1 MKLNTITIAITLVAG
16 SSIFAALAYNGSQ
29 TEPTPQKTNEL
40 KVSESQ
46 VMVAE
51 TKSIGTK
58 SVEMTPV
65 ETTTLAAS
73 QQQQVSVVLATLGD
87 YQAEVVGYGEAKS
100 RYELMFSTEV
110 SGRVEAISSQF
121 ETGQVIGQGD
131 VIANIDS
138 TSYQQAVTQA
148 KANVAQAQLDLLEE
162 QRQGEQA
169 KSEWQRSGLSGEPD
183 SPLVLREPQLAQVT
197 AALENAKLE
206 LVKAEQDLE
215 KTTLVAPFDS
225 LVVSRDVQPGS
236 YAQTGAQIATLY
248 SVDEVEVS
256 VPLSESQWLS
266 LPNSDNSQLK
276 EQPWPVTLSSSNG
289 QYQWQGYVERVEQH
303 LQQDTRQRSLIVKV
317 DNPLDQEKDLYPGT
331 FVQATISGKQLNQL
345 WELPASALSQQG
357 DLWFVDDNG
366 LLSKSN
372 ANVEFEK
379 GGLIYIDPTKLS
391 NSTELN
397 SLTESNSDSVQ
408 VVKRPL
414 SSFKSGMVV
423 LAKAEG

>member
-29 TEPTPQKTNEL
+29 VAPAPQKTNEL
-40 KVSESQ
+40 TVSEPQ
-46 VMVAE
+46 ATPIQ
-51 TKSIGTK
+51 TKSIDTA
-58 SVEMTPV
+58 SLP
-65 ETTTLAAS
+65 AS
-73 QQQQVSVVLATLGD
+73 QQQQVSVVLAILGD

-110 SGRVEAISSQF
+110 DGRVETISSQF
-121 ETGQVIGQGD
+121 ETGQVIGQGE

-266 LPNSDNSQLK
+266 LPNSDNTQLK
-276 EQPWPVTLSSSNG
+276 EQPWPVTLSSSDG
-289 QYQWQGYVERVEQH
+289 QFQWQGYVERVEQH

-331 FVQATISGKQLNQL
+331 FVQATISGKQLTQL

-357 DLWFVDDNG
+357 DLWFVDDSG
-366 LLSKSN
+366 QLSKSN

-379 GGLIYIDPTKLS
+379 GGLIYIDPAKLDL
-391 NSTELN
+391 EIG
-397 SLTESNSDSVQ
+397 DSMQ

-414 SSFKSGMVV
+414 SSFKAGMVV

>member
-16 SSIFAALAYNGSQ
+16 SSIFAALAYNDSQ
-29 TEPTPQKTNEL
+29 TELTPQKTNQL
-40 KVSESQ
+40 TVSESQ

-58 SVEMTPV
+58 SVETKSV
-65 ETTTLAAS
+65 ETSTLAVS

-110 SGRVEAISSQF
+110 GGRVETISSQF

-276 EQPWPVTLSSSNG
+276 EQPWPVTLSSSDG

-317 DNPLDQEKDLYPGT
+317 DNPLEQEKDLYPGT
-331 FVQATISGKQLNQL
+331 FVQATIS
-345 WELPASALSQQG
+345 
-357 DLWFVDDNG
+357 
-366 LLSKSN
+366 
-372 ANVEFEK
+372 
-379 GGLIYIDPTKLS
+379 
-391 NSTELN
+391 
-397 SLTESNSDSVQ
+397 
-408 VVKRPL
+408 
-414 SSFKSGMVV
+414 M
-423 LAKAEG
+423 

>member
-29 TEPTPQKTNEL
+29 VAPAPEKANEL
-40 KVSESQ
+40 TVSEPQ
-46 VMVAE
+46 AKVID
-51 TKSIGTK
+51 TNSI
-58 SVEMTPV
+58 
-65 ETTTLAAS
+65 ETTTLPAAS

-110 SGRVEAISSQF
+110 GGRVETISSQF
-121 ETGQVIGQGD
+121 ETGQVISQGE

-276 EQPWPVTLSSSNG
+276 EQPWPVTLSSSDG

-317 DNPLDQEKDLYPGT
+317 DNPLEQEKDLYPGT
-331 FVQATISGKQLNQL
+331 FVQATISGKQLTQL

-357 DLWFVDDNG
+357 DLWFVDNNSQ
-366 LLSKSN
+366 LSKSN
-372 ANVEFEK
+372 ADVEFEK
-379 GGLIYIDPTKLS
+379 GGLIYIDPTKL
-391 NSTELN
+391 NVEIG
-397 SLTESNSDSVQ
+397 DSVQ

-414 SSFKSGMVV
+414 SSFKAGMVV

>member
-29 TEPTPQKTNEL
+29 VAPAPEKANEL
-40 KVSESQ
+40 TVSEPQAMS
-46 VMVAE
+46 VD
-51 TKSIGTK
+51 TKSI
-58 SVEMTPV
+58 EA
-65 ETTTLAAS
+65 TTLPAAS

-110 SGRVEAISSQF
+110 GGRVETISSQF
-121 ETGQVIGQGD
+121 ETGQVISQGE

-248 SVDEVEVS
+248 SIDEVEVS

-266 LPNSDNSQLK
+266 LPSSDNSQLK
-276 EQPWPVTLSSSNG
+276 QQPWPVTLSSSDG
-289 QYQWQGYVERVEQH
+289 QFQWQGYVERVEQH

-317 DNPLDQEKDLYPGT
+317 DNPLEQDKDLYPGT
-331 FVQATISGKQLNQL
+331 FVQATISGKQLTQL

-357 DLWFVDDNG
+357 DLWFVDNNSQ
-366 LLSKSN
+366 LSKSN
-372 ANVEFEK
+372 AHVEFEK
-379 GGLIYIDPTKLS
+379 SGLIYIDPTKL
-391 NSTELN
+391 NVEIG
-397 SLTESNSDSVQ
+397 DSVQ

-414 SSFKSGMVV
+414 SSFKAGMVV

>member
-29 TEPTPQKTNEL
+29 TELTPQKTNEL
-40 KVSESQ
+40 TVSESQ
-46 VMVAE
+46 IMVAE

-58 SVEMTPV
+58 SV

-110 SGRVEAISSQF
+110 GGRVETISSQF
-121 ETGQVIGQGD
+121 ETGQVIGQGE

-148 KANVAQAQLDLLEE
+148 KANVAQAQLNLLEE

-206 LVKAEQDLE
+206 LVKAQQDLE

-248 SVDEVEVS
+248 SIDEVEVS
-256 VPLSESQWLS
+256 VPLSENQWLS
-266 LPNSDNSQLK
+266 LPNSDNTQLK
-276 EQPWPVTLSSSNG
+276 EQPWPVTLSSSDG

-317 DNPLDQEKDLYPGT
+317 DNPLEQEKDLYPGT
-331 FVQATISGKQLNQL
+331 FVQATISGKQLTQL

-357 DLWFVDDNG
+357 DLWFVDGNG

-379 GGLIYIDPTKLS
+379 GGLIYIDPTKLN
-391 NSTELN
+391 NSADLN

>member
-29 TEPTPQKTNEL
+29 VAPAPEKANEL
-40 KVSESQ
+40 TVSEPKAK
-46 VMVAE
+46 VVD
-51 TKSIGTK
+51 TKSIK
-58 SVEMTPV
+58 
-65 ETTTLAAS
+65 TTTLPAAS

-110 SGRVEAISSQF
+110 GGRVETISSQF
-121 ETGQVIGQGD
+121 ETGQVISQGE

-138 TSYQQAVTQA
+138 TNYQQAVTQA

-183 SPLVLREPQLAQVT
+183 SPLVLRDPQLAQVT

-206 LVKAEQDLE
+206 LVKAQQDLE

-256 VPLSESQWLS
+256 VPLSENQWLS
-266 LPNSDNSQLK
+266 LPNSDNTQLK
-276 EQPWPVTLSSSNG
+276 EQPWPVTLSSSDG

-317 DNPLDQEKDLYPGT
+317 DNPLEQEKDLYPGT
-331 FVQATISGKQLNQL
+331 FVQATISGKQLTQL

-357 DLWFVDDNG
+357 DLWFVDNNSQ
-366 LLSKSN
+366 LSKSN
-372 ANVEFEK
+372 ADVEFEK
-379 GGLIYIDPTKLS
+379 GGLIYIDPTKL
-391 NSTELN
+391 NVEIG
-397 SLTESNSDSVQ
+397 DSVQ

-414 SSFKSGMVV
+414 SSFKAGMVV

>member
-29 TEPTPQKTNEL
+29 VAPAPEKANEL
-40 KVSESQ
+40 TVSESQ
-46 VMVAE
+46 AIPV
-51 TKSIGTK
+51 GTK
-58 SVEMTPV
+58 SVE
-65 ETTTLAAS
+65 TTTLPAS

-110 SGRVEAISSQF
+110 GGRVETISSQF
-121 ETGQVIGQGD
+121 ETGQVINQGE

-256 VPLSESQWLS
+256 VPLSENQWLS
-266 LPNSDNSQLK
+266 LPNSDNTQLK
-276 EQPWPVTLSSSNG
+276 EQPWPVTLSSSDG

-317 DNPLDQEKDLYPGT
+317 DNPLEQEKDLYPGT
-331 FVQATISGKQLNQL
+331 FVQATISGKQLTQL

-357 DLWFVDDNG
+357 DLWFVDNNSQ
-366 LLSKSN
+366 LSKSN
-372 ANVEFEK
+372 ADVEFEK
-379 GGLIYIDPTKLS
+379 GGLIYIDPTKL
-391 NSTELN
+391 NVEIG
-397 SLTESNSDSVQ
+397 DSVQ

-414 SSFKSGMVV
+414 SSFKAGMVV

>member
-29 TEPTPQKTNEL
+29 VAPAPQKANEL
-40 KVSESQ
+40 TVSESQ
-46 VMVAE
+46 AM
-51 TKSIGTK
+51 SIGTK
-58 SVEMTPV
+58 SVDTKSIEA
-65 ETTTLAAS
+65 TTLAAS

-110 SGRVEAISSQF
+110 GGRVETISSQF
-121 ETGQVIGQGD
+121 ETGQVIGQGE

-248 SVDEVEVS
+248 SIDEVEVS

-266 LPNSDNSQLK
+266 LPSSDNTQLK
-276 EQPWPVTLSSSNG
+276 EQPWPVTLSSSDG
-289 QYQWQGYVERVEQH
+289 QFQWQGYVERVEQH

-317 DNPLDQEKDLYPGT
+317 DNPLEQEKDLYPGT
-331 FVQATISGKQLNQL
+331 FVQATISGKQLTQL

-372 ANVEFEK
+372 ADVEFEK
-379 GGLIYIDPTKLS
+379 GGLIYIDPTKL
-391 NSTELN
+391 NVEIG
-397 SLTESNSDSVQ
+397 DSVQ

-414 SSFKSGMVV
+414 SSFKAGMVV
-423 LAKAEG
+423 LAKAES

>member
-29 TEPTPQKTNEL
+29 TELTPQKTNEL
-40 KVSESQ
+40 TVSESQ
-46 VMVAE
+46 VMVVE
-51 TKSIGTK
+51 TKSVGTK
-58 SVEMTPV
+58 SV
-65 ETTTLAAS
+65 ETTTLAVS

-138 TSYQQAVTQA
+138 TNYQQAVTQA

-276 EQPWPVTLSSSNG
+276 EQPWPVTLSSSDG

-397 SLTESNSDSVQ
+397 SLTESNRDSVQ

>member
-29 TEPTPQKTNEL
+29 VAPAPEKANEL
-40 KVSESQ
+40 TVSEPQ
-46 VMVAE
+46 AKVVD
-51 TKSIGTK
+51 TNSI
-58 SVEMTPV
+58 
-65 ETTTLAAS
+65 ETTTLPAAS

-110 SGRVEAISSQF
+110 GGRVETISSQF
-121 ETGQVIGQGD
+121 ETGQVISQGE

-206 LVKAEQDLE
+206 LVKAQQDLE

-248 SVDEVEVS
+248 SIDEVEVS
-256 VPLSESQWLS
+256 VPLSESQWQS
-266 LPNSDNSQLK
+266 LPNSDNTQLK
-276 EQPWPVTLSSSNG
+276 QQPWPVTLSSSDG

-317 DNPLDQEKDLYPGT
+317 DNPLEQEKDLYPGT
-331 FVQATISGKQLNQL
+331 FVQATISGKQLTQL

-357 DLWFVDDNG
+357 DLWFVDNNSQ
-366 LLSKSN
+366 LSKSN
-372 ANVEFEK
+372 ADVEFEK
-379 GGLIYIDPTKLS
+379 GGLIYIDPTKL
-391 NSTELN
+391 NVEIG
-397 SLTESNSDSVQ
+397 DSVQ

-414 SSFKSGMVV
+414 SSFKAGMVV

>member
-29 TEPTPQKTNEL
+29 VAPAPEKANEL
-40 KVSESQ
+40 TVSEPQAMS
-46 VMVAE
+46 VD
-51 TKSIGTK
+51 TKSI
-58 SVEMTPV
+58 EA
-65 ETTTLAAS
+65 TTLPAAS

-110 SGRVEAISSQF
+110 GGRVETISSQF
-121 ETGQVIGQGD
+121 ETGQVISQGE

-206 LVKAEQDLE
+206 LVKAQQDLE

-248 SVDEVEVS
+248 SIDEVEVS

-276 EQPWPVTLSSSNG
+276 EQPWPVTLSSSDG

-317 DNPLDQEKDLYPGT
+317 DNPLEQDKDLYPGT
-331 FVQATISGKQLNQL
+331 FVQATISGKQLTQL

-357 DLWFVDDNG
+357 DLWFVDNNSQ
-366 LLSKSN
+366 LSKSN
-372 ANVEFEK
+372 ADVEFEK
-379 GGLIYIDPTKLS
+379 GGLIYIDPTKL
-391 NSTELN
+391 NVEIG
-397 SLTESNSDSVQ
+397 DSVQ

-414 SSFKSGMVV
+414 SSFKAGMVV

>member
-29 TEPTPQKTNEL
+29 VAPAPQKANEL
-40 KVSESQ
+40 TVSEPQ
-46 VMVAE
+46 AMAVD
-51 TKSIGTK
+51 TKSI
-58 SVEMTPV
+58 
-65 ETTTLAAS
+65 ETTSLEKTTLSAS
-73 QQQQVSVVLATLGD
+73 QQQQVSVILATLGD

-121 ETGQVIGQGD
+121 ETGQVIGQGE

-138 TSYQQAVTQA
+138 TNYQQAVTQA

-206 LVKAEQDLE
+206 LVKAQQDLE

-276 EQPWPVTLSSSNG
+276 EQPWPVILSSSDG
-289 QYQWQGYVERVEQH
+289 QFQWQGYVERVEQH

-317 DNPLDQEKDLYPGT
+317 DNPLEQQKDLYPGT
-331 FVQATISGKQLNQL
+331 FVQATISGKQLTQL

-357 DLWFVDDNG
+357 DLWFVDGNG

-379 GGLIYIDPTKLS
+379 GGLIYIDPTKLN
-391 NSTELN
+391 NSADLN

-414 SSFKSGMVV
+414 SSFKAGMVV

>member
-29 TEPTPQKTNEL
+29 VAPAPEKANEL
-40 KVSESQ
+40 TVSEPQ
-46 VMVAE
+46 AKVVD
-51 TKSIGTK
+51 TNSI
-58 SVEMTPV
+58 
-65 ETTTLAAS
+65 ETTTLPAAS

-110 SGRVEAISSQF
+110 GGRVETISSQF
-121 ETGQVIGQGD
+121 ETGQVISQGE

-248 SVDEVEVS
+248 SVDEVEIS
-256 VPLSESQWLS
+256 VPLSENQWLS
-266 LPNSDNSQLK
+266 LPNSDNTQLK
-276 EQPWPVTLSSSNG
+276 EQPWPVTLSSSDG

-317 DNPLDQEKDLYPGT
+317 DNPLEQDKDLYPGT
-331 FVQATISGKQLNQL
+331 FVQATISGKQLTQL

-357 DLWFVDDNG
+357 DLWFVDNNSQ
-366 LLSKSN
+366 LSKSN

-379 GGLIYIDPTKLS
+379 GGLIYIDPTKL
-391 NSTELN
+391 NVEIG
-397 SLTESNSDSVQ
+397 DSVQ

-414 SSFKSGMVV
+414 SSFKAGMVV

>member
-29 TEPTPQKTNEL
+29 VAPAPQKANEL
-40 KVSESQ
+40 TVSEPQAMSLDTKSLD
-46 VMVAE
+46 
-51 TKSIGTK
+51 TKSI
-58 SVEMTPV
+58 EA
-65 ETTTLAAS
+65 TTLAAS

-110 SGRVEAISSQF
+110 GGRVEAISSQF
-121 ETGQVIGQGD
+121 ETGQVIGQGE

-248 SVDEVEVS
+248 SIDEVEVS

-266 LPNSDNSQLK
+266 LPSSDNTQLK
-276 EQPWPVTLSSSNG
+276 EQPWPVTLSSSDG
-289 QYQWQGYVERVEQH
+289 QFQWQGYVERVEQH

-317 DNPLDQEKDLYPGT
+317 DNPLEQEKDLYPGT
-331 FVQATISGKQLNQL
+331 FVQATISGKQLTQL

-372 ANVEFEK
+372 ADVEFEK
-379 GGLIYIDPTKLS
+379 GGLIYIDPTKL
-391 NSTELN
+391 NVEIG
-397 SLTESNSDSVQ
+397 DSVQ

-414 SSFKSGMVV
+414 SSFKAGMVV
-423 LAKAEG
+423 LAKAES

>member
-29 TEPTPQKTNEL
+29 VAPTPQKTNEL
-40 KVSESQ
+40 TVSEPQ
-46 VMVAE
+46 ATPIQ
-51 TKSIGTK
+51 TKSID
-58 SVEMTPV
+58 
-65 ETTTLAAS
+65 TTSLPAS
-73 QQQQVSVVLATLGD
+73 QQQQVSVVLAILGD

-110 SGRVEAISSQF
+110 DGRVETISSQF
-121 ETGQVIGQGD
+121 ETGQVIGQGE

-236 YAQTGAQIATLY
+236 YTQTGAQIATLY

-266 LPNSDNSQLK
+266 LPNSDNTQLK
-276 EQPWPVTLSSSNG
+276 EQPWPVTLSSSDG
-289 QYQWQGYVERVEQH
+289 QFQWQGYVERVEQH

-331 FVQATISGKQLNQL
+331 FVQATISGKQLTQL

-357 DLWFVDDNG
+357 DLWFVDDSG
-366 LLSKSN
+366 QLSKSN

-379 GGLIYIDPTKLS
+379 GGLIYIDPAKLDL
-391 NSTELN
+391 EIG
-397 SLTESNSDSVQ
+397 DSMQ

-414 SSFKSGMVV
+414 SSFKAGMVV

>member
-29 TEPTPQKTNEL
+29 VAPAPEKANEL
-40 KVSESQ
+40 TVSEPQ
-46 VMVAE
+46 AKVVD
-51 TKSIGTK
+51 TNSI
-58 SVEMTPV
+58 
-65 ETTTLAAS
+65 ETTTLPAAS

-110 SGRVEAISSQF
+110 GGRVETISSQF
-121 ETGQVIGQGD
+121 ETGQVISQGE

-206 LVKAEQDLE
+206 LVKAQQDLE

-256 VPLSESQWLS
+256 VPLSENQWLS
-266 LPNSDNSQLK
+266 LPNSDNTQLK
-276 EQPWPVTLSSSNG
+276 EQPWPVTLSSSDG

-317 DNPLDQEKDLYPGT
+317 DSPLEQEKDLYPGT
-331 FVQATISGKQLNQL
+331 FVQATISGKQLTQL

-357 DLWFVDDNG
+357 DLWFVDNNSQ
-366 LLSKSN
+366 LSKSN
-372 ANVEFEK
+372 ADVEFEK
-379 GGLIYIDPTKLS
+379 GGLIYIDPTKL
-391 NSTELN
+391 NVELG
-397 SLTESNSDSVQ
+397 DSVQ

-414 SSFKSGMVV
+414 SSFKAGMVV
-423 LAKAEG
+423 LAKVEG

>member
-29 TEPTPQKTNEL
+29 VAPAPQKANEL
-40 KVSESQ
+40 TVSEPQ
-46 VMVAE
+46 AMAVD
-51 TKSIGTK
+51 TKSL
-58 SVEMTPV
+58 EMTPV
-65 ETTTLAAS
+65 ETTTLSAS

-110 SGRVEAISSQF
+110 GGQVETISSQF
-121 ETGQVIGQGD
+121 ETGQVIGQGE

-138 TSYQQAVTQA
+138 TNYQQAVTQA

-276 EQPWPVTLSSSNG
+276 EQPWPVILSSSDG

-317 DNPLDQEKDLYPGT
+317 DNPLEQEKDLYPGT
-331 FVQATISGKQLNQL
+331 FVQATISGKQLTQL

-357 DLWFVDDNG
+357 DLWFVDGNG

-379 GGLIYIDPTKLS
+379 GGLIYIDPTKLN
-391 NSTELN
+391 NSADLN

-414 SSFKSGMVV
+414 SSFKAGMVV
-423 LAKAEG
+423 LAKG

>member
-29 TEPTPQKTNEL
+29 VQPSPQNTNEL
-40 KVSESQ
+40 TVSDPQTES
-46 VMVAE
+46 VT
-51 TKSIGTK
+51 TKSIGSK
-58 SVEMTPV
+58 SIAVKTLPV
-65 ETTTLAAS
+65 S
-73 QQQQVSVVLATLGD
+73 QQQQVSVVAATLGD
-87 YQAEVVGYGEAKS
+87 YLAEVVGYGEAKS

-121 ETGQVIGQGD
+121 ETGQVIGKGE

-138 TSYQQAVTQA
+138 TSYQQAVTEA

-162 QRQGEQA
+162 QREGEQA
-169 KSEWQRSGLSGEPD
+169 KSEWKRSGLSGELD
-183 SPLVLREPQLAQVT
+183 SPLVLREPQLEQVT

-206 LVKAEQDLE
+206 LAKAEQDLE

-236 YAQTGAQIATLY
+236 YAQTGTQIATLY
-248 SVDEVEVS
+248 SIDEVEVS

-276 EQPWPVTLSSSNG
+276 QQPWPVTLSSSDG
-289 QYQWQGYVERVEQH
+289 QFQWQGYVERVEQH

-317 DNPLDQEKDLYPGT
+317 DNPLEQQKDLYPGT
-331 FVQATISGKQLNQL
+331 FVKATISGKRLTQL
-345 WELPASALSQQG
+345 WQLPASAISQQG
-357 DLWFVDDNG
+357 DLWFVDANG
-366 LLSKSN
+366 QLSKSN

-379 GGLIYIDPTKLS
+379 GGLIYVDPTKL
-391 NSTELN
+391 NN
-397 SLTESNSDSVQ
+397 PNVSNSDSVQ

-414 SSFKSGMVV
+414 SSFKVGMIV

>member
-29 TEPTPQKTNEL
+29 VAPAPEKANEL
-40 KVSESQ
+40 TVSEPQ
-46 VMVAE
+46 AKVVD
-51 TKSIGTK
+51 TNSI
-58 SVEMTPV
+58 
-65 ETTTLAAS
+65 ETTTLPAAS
-73 QQQQVSVVLATLGD
+73 QQQQVSVVLATLGN

-110 SGRVEAISSQF
+110 GGRVETISSQF
-121 ETGQVIGQGD
+121 ETGQVISQGE

-206 LVKAEQDLE
+206 LVKAQQDLE

-248 SVDEVEVS
+248 SIDEVEVY
-256 VPLSESQWLS
+256 VPLSENQWLS
-266 LPNSDNSQLK
+266 LPNSDNTQLK
-276 EQPWPVTLSSSNG
+276 EQPWPVTLSSSDG

-317 DNPLDQEKDLYPGT
+317 DNPLEQEKDLYPGT
-331 FVQATISGKQLNQL
+331 FVQATISGKQLTQL

-357 DLWFVDDNG
+357 DLWFVDNNSQ
-366 LLSKSN
+366 LSKSN
-372 ANVEFEK
+372 ADVEFEK
-379 GGLIYIDPTKLS
+379 GGLIYIDPTKL
-391 NSTELN
+391 NVEIG
-397 SLTESNSDSVQ
+397 DSVQ

-414 SSFKSGMVV
+414 SSFKAGMVV

>member
-29 TEPTPQKTNEL
+29 VQPSPQNTNEL
-40 KVSESQ
+40 TVSDPQTES
-46 VMVAE
+46 VT
-51 TKSIGTK
+51 TKSIGSK
-58 SVEMTPV
+58 SIAVKTLPV
-65 ETTTLAAS
+65 S
-73 QQQQVSVVLATLGD
+73 QQQQVSVVAATLGD
-87 YQAEVVGYGEAKS
+87 YLAEVVGYGEAKS

-121 ETGQVIGQGD
+121 ETGQVIGKGE

-138 TSYQQAVTQA
+138 TSYQQAVTEA

-162 QRQGEQA
+162 QREGEQA
-169 KSEWQRSGLSGEPD
+169 KSEWKRSGLSGEPD

-206 LVKAEQDLE
+206 LAKAEQDLE

-236 YAQTGAQIATLY
+236 YAQTGTQIATLY
-248 SVDEVEVS
+248 SIDEVEVS

-266 LPNSDNSQLK
+266 LPSSDNSQLK
-276 EQPWPVTLSSSNG
+276 QQPWPVTLSSSDG
-289 QYQWQGYVERVEQH
+289 QFQWQGYVERVEQH

-317 DNPLDQEKDLYPGT
+317 DNPLEQQKDLYPGT
-331 FVQATISGKQLNQL
+331 FVKATISGKRLTQL
-345 WELPASALSQQG
+345 WQLPASAISQQG
-357 DLWFVDDNG
+357 DLWFVDANG
-366 LLSKSN
+366 QLSKSN

-379 GGLIYIDPTKLS
+379 GGLIYVDPTKL
-391 NSTELN
+391 NN
-397 SLTESNSDSVQ
+397 PNVSNSDSVQ

-414 SSFKSGMVV
+414 SSFKVGMIV

>member
-29 TEPTPQKTNEL
+29 VAPAPQKANEL
-40 KVSESQ
+40 TVSEP
-46 VMVAE
+46 E
-51 TKSIGTK
+51 TMPIGTK
-58 SVEMTPV
+58 SVE
-65 ETTTLAAS
+65 TTTLPAS

-110 SGRVEAISSQF
+110 GGRVETISSQF
-121 ETGQVIGQGD
+121 ETGQVISQGE

-148 KANVAQAQLDLLEE
+148 KANVAQDQLDLLEE

-169 KSEWQRSGLSGEPD
+169 KSEWQRSGEPD

-206 LVKAEQDLE
+206 LVKAQQDLE

-225 LVVSRDVQPGS
+225 LVVSRDVQPRS

-248 SVDEVEVS
+248 SIDEVEVS

-276 EQPWPVTLSSSNG
+276 EQPWPVTLSSSDG

-317 DNPLDQEKDLYPGT
+317 DNPLEQEKGLYPGT
-331 FVQATISGKQLNQL
+331 FVQATIPGKQLTQL

-357 DLWFVDDNG
+357 DLWFVDNNSQ
-366 LLSKSN
+366 LSKSN
-372 ANVEFEK
+372 ADVEFEK
-379 GGLIYIDPTKLS
+379 GGLIYIDPTKL
-391 NSTELN
+391 NVEIG
-397 SLTESNSDSVQ
+397 DSVQ

-414 SSFKSGMVV
+414 SSFKAGMVV

>member
-29 TEPTPQKTNEL
+29 VAPEPEKANEL
-40 KVSESQ
+40 TVSEPQ
-46 VMVAE
+46 AKVVD
-51 TKSIGTK
+51 TNSI
-58 SVEMTPV
+58 
-65 ETTTLAAS
+65 ETTTLPAAS

-110 SGRVEAISSQF
+110 GGRVETISSQF
-121 ETGQVIGQGD
+121 ETGQVISQGE

-248 SVDEVEVS
+248 SIDEVEVS
-256 VPLSESQWLS
+256 VPLSENQWLS
-266 LPNSDNSQLK
+266 LPNSDNTQLK
-276 EQPWPVTLSSSNG
+276 EQPWPVTLSSSDG

-331 FVQATISGKQLNQL
+331 FVQATISGKQLTQL

-357 DLWFVDDNG
+357 DLWFVDNNSQ
-366 LLSKSN
+366 LSKSN
-372 ANVEFEK
+372 ADVEFEK
-379 GGLIYIDPTKLS
+379 GGLIYIDPTKL
-391 NSTELN
+391 NVEIG
-397 SLTESNSDSVQ
+397 DSVQ

-414 SSFKSGMVV
+414 SSFKAGMVV

>member
-29 TEPTPQKTNEL
+29 VAPAPQKTNEL
-40 KVSESQ
+40 TVSEPQ
-46 VMVAE
+46 ATPIQ
-51 TKSIGTK
+51 TKSID
-58 SVEMTPV
+58 
-65 ETTTLAAS
+65 TTTLPAS

-110 SGRVEAISSQF
+110 GGRVETISSQF
-121 ETGQVIGQGD
+121 ETGQVIGQGE

-266 LPNSDNSQLK
+266 LPNSDNTQLK
-276 EQPWPVTLSSSNG
+276 EQPWPVTLSSSDG
-289 QYQWQGYVERVEQH
+289 QFQWQGYVERVEQH

-317 DNPLDQEKDLYPGT
+317 DNPLEQEKDLYPGT
-331 FVQATISGKQLNQL
+331 FVQATISGKQLTQL

-357 DLWFVDDNG
+357 DLWFVDDSG
-366 LLSKSN
+366 QLSKSN

-379 GGLIYIDPTKLS
+379 GGLIYIDPTKLGV
-391 NSTELN
+391 EID
-397 SLTESNSDSVQ
+397 DSVQ

-414 SSFKSGMVV
+414 SSFKAGMVV

>member
-29 TEPTPQKTNEL
+29 VAPTPQKTNEL
-40 KVSESQ
+40 TVSEPQ
-46 VMVAE
+46 ATPIQ
-51 TKSIGTK
+51 TKSID
-58 SVEMTPV
+58 
-65 ETTTLAAS
+65 TTSLPAS
-73 QQQQVSVVLATLGD
+73 QQQQVSVVLAILGD

-110 SGRVEAISSQF
+110 DGRVETISSQF
-121 ETGQVIGQGD
+121 ETGQVIGQGE

-266 LPNSDNSQLK
+266 LPNSDNTQLK
-276 EQPWPVTLSSSNG
+276 EQPWPVTLSSSDG
-289 QYQWQGYVERVEQH
+289 QFQWQGYVERVEQH

-331 FVQATISGKQLNQL
+331 FVQATISGKQLTQL

-357 DLWFVDDNG
+357 DLWFVDDSG
-366 LLSKSN
+366 QLSKSN

-379 GGLIYIDPTKLS
+379 GGLIYIDPAKLDL
-391 NSTELN
+391 EIG
-397 SLTESNSDSVQ
+397 DSMQ

-414 SSFKSGMVV
+414 SSFKAGMVV

>member
-29 TEPTPQKTNEL
+29 VAPAPQKANEL
-40 KVSESQ
+40 TVSEPQAMS
-46 VMVAE
+46 VD
-51 TKSIGTK
+51 TK

-65 ETTTLAAS
+65 ETTTLVAS

-110 SGRVEAISSQF
+110 SGRVETISSQF
-121 ETGQVIGQGD
+121 ETGQVISQGE

-215 KTTLVAPFDS
+215 KTSLVAPFDS
-225 LVVSRDVQPGS
+225 LIVSRDVQPGS

-248 SVDEVEVS
+248 SIDEVEVS
-256 VPLSESQWLS
+256 VPLSENQWLS
-266 LPNSDNSQLK
+266 LPSSDNSQLK
-276 EQPWPVTLSSSNG
+276 EQPWPVTLSSSDG
-289 QYQWQGYVERVEQH
+289 QFQWQGYVERVEQH

-317 DNPLDQEKDLYPGT
+317 DNPLGQEKDLYPGT
-331 FVQATISGKQLNQL
+331 FVKATISGKQLTQL

-357 DLWFVDDNG
+357 DLWFVNSNG

-379 GGLIYIDPTKLS
+379 GGLIYIDPIKLGV
-391 NSTELN
+391 EIG
-397 SLTESNSDSVQ
+397 DSVQ

-414 SSFKSGMVV
+414 SSFKAGMSVF
-423 LAKAEG
+423 AKAEG

>member
-29 TEPTPQKTNEL
+29 VAPAPEKANEL
-40 KVSESQ
+40 TVSEPQ
-46 VMVAE
+46 ATPVG
-51 TKSIGTK
+51 TKSI
-58 SVEMTPV
+58 
-65 ETTTLAAS
+65 ETTTLPAAS

-87 YQAEVVGYGEAKS
+87 YQAEIVGYGEAKS

-110 SGRVEAISSQF
+110 GGRVETISSQF
-121 ETGQVIGQGD
+121 ETGQVISQGE

-206 LVKAEQDLE
+206 LVKAQQDLE

-248 SVDEVEVS
+248 SIDEVEVS

-266 LPNSDNSQLK
+266 LPNSDNTQLK
-276 EQPWPVTLSSSNG
+276 EQPWPVTLSSSDG

-317 DNPLDQEKDLYPGT
+317 DNPLEQEKDLYPGT
-331 FVQATISGKQLNQL
+331 FVQATISGKQLTQL

-357 DLWFVDDNG
+357 DLWFVDNNSQ
-366 LLSKSN
+366 LSKSN
-372 ANVEFEK
+372 ADVEFEK
-379 GGLIYIDPTKLS
+379 GGLIYIDPTKL
-391 NSTELN
+391 NVEIG
-397 SLTESNSDSVQ
+397 DSMQ

-414 SSFKSGMVV
+414 SSFKAGMVA

>member
-29 TEPTPQKTNEL
+29 VAPAPEKANEL
-40 KVSESQ
+40 TVSEPQAMSLDTKSI
-46 VMVAE
+46 E
-51 TKSIGTK
+51 TKSI
-58 SVEMTPV
+58 EA
-65 ETTTLAAS
+65 TTLAAS

-110 SGRVEAISSQF
+110 GGRVETISSQF
-121 ETGQVIGQGD
+121 ETGQVIGQGE

-248 SVDEVEVS
+248 SIDEVEVS

-266 LPNSDNSQLK
+266 LPSSDNSQLK
-276 EQPWPVTLSSSNG
+276 EQPWPVTLSSSDG
-289 QYQWQGYVERVEQH
+289 QFQWQGYVERVEQH

-317 DNPLDQEKDLYPGT
+317 DNPLEQEKDLYPGT
-331 FVQATISGKQLNQL
+331 FVQATISGKQLTQL

-366 LLSKSN
+366 QLSKSN
-372 ANVEFEK
+372 ADVEFEK
-379 GGLIYIDPTKLS
+379 GGLIYIDPTKLGV
-391 NSTELN
+391 EID
-397 SLTESNSDSVQ
+397 DSVQ

-414 SSFKSGMVV
+414 SSFKAGMVV
-423 LAKAEG
+423 LAKAES

>member
-29 TEPTPQKTNEL
+29 VSPAPEKANEL
-40 KVSESQ
+40 TVSEPQ
-46 VMVAE
+46 AKVVD
-51 TKSIGTK
+51 TNSI
-58 SVEMTPV
+58 
-65 ETTTLAAS
+65 ETTTLPTAS

-110 SGRVEAISSQF
+110 GGRVETISSQF
-121 ETGQVIGQGD
+121 ETGQVISQGE

-206 LVKAEQDLE
+206 LVKAQQDLE

-248 SVDEVEVS
+248 SIDEVEVS
-256 VPLSESQWLS
+256 VPLSENQWLS
-266 LPNSDNSQLK
+266 LPNSDNTQLK
-276 EQPWPVTLSSSNG
+276 EQPWPVTLSSSDG

-317 DNPLDQEKDLYPGT
+317 DNPLEQEKDLYPGT
-331 FVQATISGKQLNQL
+331 FVQATISGKQLTQL

-357 DLWFVDDNG
+357 DLWFVDNNSQ
-366 LLSKSN
+366 LSKSN
-372 ANVEFEK
+372 ADVEFEK
-379 GGLIYIDPTKLS
+379 GGLIYIDPTKL
-391 NSTELN
+391 NVEIG
-397 SLTESNSDSVQ
+397 DSMQ

-414 SSFKSGMVV
+414 SSFKAGMVV

>member
-29 TEPTPQKTNEL
+29 VQPSPQNTNEL
-40 KVSESQ
+40 TVSDPQTES
-46 VMVAE
+46 VT
-51 TKSIGTK
+51 TKSIGSK
-58 SVEMTPV
+58 SIAVKTLPV
-65 ETTTLAAS
+65 S
-73 QQQQVSVVLATLGD
+73 QQQQVSVVAATLGD
-87 YQAEVVGYGEAKS
+87 YLAEVVGYGEAKS

-121 ETGQVIGQGD
+121 ETGQVIGKGE

-138 TSYQQAVTQA
+138 TSYQQAVTEA

-162 QRQGEQA
+162 QREGEQA
-169 KSEWQRSGLSGEPD
+169 KSEWKRSGLSGEPD
-183 SPLVLREPQLAQVT
+183 SPLVLREPQLEQVT

-206 LVKAEQDLE
+206 LAKAEQDLE

-236 YAQTGAQIATLY
+236 YAQTGTQIATLY
-248 SVDEVEVS
+248 SIDEVEVS

-276 EQPWPVTLSSSNG
+276 QQPWPVTLSSSDG
-289 QYQWQGYVERVEQH
+289 QFQWQGYVERVEQH

-317 DNPLDQEKDLYPGT
+317 DNPLEQQKDLYPGT
-331 FVQATISGKQLNQL
+331 FVKATISGKRLTQL
-345 WELPASALSQQG
+345 WQLPASAISQQG
-357 DLWFVDDNG
+357 DLWFVDANG
-366 LLSKSN
+366 QLSKSN

-379 GGLIYIDPTKLS
+379 GGLIYVDPTKL
-391 NSTELN
+391 NN
-397 SLTESNSDSVQ
+397 PNVSNSDSVQ

-414 SSFKSGMVV
+414 SSFKVGMIV

>member
-29 TEPTPQKTNEL
+29 VAPTPQKTNEL
-40 KVSESQ
+40 TVSEPQ
-46 VMVAE
+46 ATPIQ
-51 TKSIGTK
+51 TKSID
-58 SVEMTPV
+58 
-65 ETTTLAAS
+65 TTSLPAS
-73 QQQQVSVVLATLGD
+73 QQQQVSVVLAILGD

-110 SGRVEAISSQF
+110 DGRVETISSQF
-121 ETGQVIGQGD
+121 ETGQVIGQGE

-256 VPLSESQWLS
+256 GPLSESQWLS
-266 LPNSDNSQLK
+266 LPNSDNTQLK
-276 EQPWPVTLSSSNG
+276 EQPWPVTLSSSDG
-289 QYQWQGYVERVEQH
+289 QFQWQGYVERVEQH

-331 FVQATISGKQLNQL
+331 FVQATISGKQLTQL

-357 DLWFVDDNG
+357 DLWFVDDSG
-366 LLSKSN
+366 QLSKSN

-379 GGLIYIDPTKLS
+379 GGLIYIDPAKLDL
-391 NSTELN
+391 EIG
-397 SLTESNSDSVQ
+397 DSMQ

-414 SSFKSGMVV
+414 SSFKAGMVV

>member
-16 SSIFAALAYNGSQ
+16 SSIFAALAYNDYQVQPS
-29 TEPTPQKTNEL
+29 PQNTNEL
-40 KVSESQ
+40 TVSDPQAES
-46 VMVAE
+46 VT
-51 TKSIGTK
+51 TKSIGSK
-58 SVEMTPV
+58 SIAVKTLPV
-65 ETTTLAAS
+65 S
-73 QQQQVSVVLATLGD
+73 QQQQVSVVAATLGD
-87 YQAEVVGYGEAKS
+87 YLAEVVGYGEAKS

-121 ETGQVIGQGD
+121 ETGQVIGKGE

-138 TSYQQAVTQA
+138 TSYQQAVTEA

-162 QRQGEQA
+162 QREGEQA
-169 KSEWQRSGLSGEPD
+169 KSEWKRSGLSGEPD

-206 LVKAEQDLE
+206 LAKAEQDLE

-236 YAQTGAQIATLY
+236 YAQTGTQIATLY
-248 SVDEVEVS
+248 SIDEVEVS
-256 VPLSESQWLS
+256 VPLSENQWLS

-276 EQPWPVTLSSSNG
+276 QQPWPVTLSSSDG
-289 QYQWQGYVERVEQH
+289 QFQWQGYVERVEQH

-317 DNPLDQEKDLYPGT
+317 DNPLEQQKDLYPGT
-331 FVQATISGKQLNQL
+331 FVKATISGKRLTQL
-345 WELPASALSQQG
+345 WQLPASAISQQG
-357 DLWFVDDNG
+357 DLWFVDANG
-366 LLSKSN
+366 QLSKSN

-379 GGLIYIDPTKLS
+379 GGLIYVDPTKL
-391 NSTELN
+391 NN
-397 SLTESNSDSVQ
+397 PNVSNSDSVQ

-414 SSFKSGMVV
+414 SSFKVGMIV

>member
-29 TEPTPQKTNEL
+29 VAPAPEKANEL
-40 KVSESQ
+40 TVSEPQ
-46 VMVAE
+46 AKVVD
-51 TKSIGTK
+51 TNSI
-58 SVEMTPV
+58 
-65 ETTTLAAS
+65 ETTTLPAAL
-73 QQQQVSVVLATLGD
+73 QQQQVSVVLATLGN

-110 SGRVEAISSQF
+110 GGRVETISSQF
-121 ETGQVIGQGD
+121 ETGQVISQGE

-206 LVKAEQDLE
+206 LVKAQQDLE

-248 SVDEVEVS
+248 SIDEVEVY
-256 VPLSESQWLS
+256 VPLSENQWLS
-266 LPNSDNSQLK
+266 LPNSDNTQLK
-276 EQPWPVTLSSSNG
+276 EQPWPVTLSSSDG

-317 DNPLDQEKDLYPGT
+317 DNPLEQEKDLYPGT
-331 FVQATISGKQLNQL
+331 FVQATISGKQLTQL

-357 DLWFVDDNG
+357 DLWFVDNNSQ
-366 LLSKSN
+366 LSKSN
-372 ANVEFEK
+372 ADVEFEK
-379 GGLIYIDPTKLS
+379 GGLIYIDPTKL
-391 NSTELN
+391 NVEIG
-397 SLTESNSDSVQ
+397 DSVQ

-414 SSFKSGMVV
+414 SSFKAGMVV

>member
-29 TEPTPQKTNEL
+29 VAPAPEKANEL
-40 KVSESQ
+40 TVSEPQ
-46 VMVAE
+46 A
-51 TKSIGTK
+51 
-58 SVEMTPV
+58 TPV
-65 ETTTLAAS
+65 GTESIKTTTLPAAS

-110 SGRVEAISSQF
+110 GGRVETISSQF
-121 ETGQVIGQGD
+121 ETGQVISQGE

-256 VPLSESQWLS
+256 VPLSENQWLS
-266 LPNSDNSQLK
+266 LPNSDNTQLK
-276 EQPWPVTLSSSNG
+276 EQPWPVTLSSSDG

-317 DNPLDQEKDLYPGT
+317 DNPLEQEKDLYPGT
-331 FVQATISGKQLNQL
+331 FVQATISGKQLTQL

-357 DLWFVDDNG
+357 DLWFVDNNSQ
-366 LLSKSN
+366 LSKSN

-379 GGLIYIDPTKLS
+379 GGLIYIDPSKL
-391 NSTELN
+391 NVEIG
-397 SLTESNSDSVQ
+397 DSVQ

-414 SSFKSGMVV
+414 SSFKAGMVV

>member
-1 MKLNTITIAITLVAG
+1 MKLNTITIAVTLVAG

-40 KVSESQ
+40 TVSESQ

-58 SVEMTPV
+58 SV

-169 KSEWQRSGLSGEPD
+169 KSEWLRSGLSGEPD
-183 SPLVLREPQLAQVT
+183 SPLVLRKPQLAQVT

-206 LVKAEQDLE
+206 LVKAQQDLE

-236 YAQTGAQIATLY
+236 YAQTGTQIATLY
-248 SVDEVEVS
+248 SIDEVEVS

-266 LPNSDNSQLK
+266 LPNSENTQLK
-276 EQPWPVTLSSSNG
+276 VQPWSVTLSSSDG

-317 DNPLDQEKDLYPGT
+317 DNPLEQQKDLYPGT
-331 FVQATISGKQLNQL
+331 FVKATISGKQLTQL
-345 WELPASALSQQG
+345 WELPASAISQQG
-357 DLWFVDDNG
+357 DLWFVDVNG
-366 LLSKSN
+366 QLSKLN
-372 ANVEFEK
+372 VDVEFEK
-379 GGLIYIDPTKLS
+379 GGLIYVDPSKLS
-391 NSTELN
+391 NKTISNGN
-397 SLTESNSDSVQ
+397 SIQ
-408 VVKRPL
+408 IVKRPL
-414 SSFKSGMVV
+414 SSFKTGMTV

>member
-29 TEPTPQKTNEL
+29 VAPAPEKANEL
-40 KVSESQ
+40 TVSEPQ
-46 VMVAE
+46 AKVVD
-51 TKSIGTK
+51 TNSI
-58 SVEMTPV
+58 
-65 ETTTLAAS
+65 ETTTLPAAS
-73 QQQQVSVVLATLGD
+73 QQQQVSVVLATLGN

-110 SGRVEAISSQF
+110 GGRVETISSQF
-121 ETGQVIGQGD
+121 ETGQVISQGE

-206 LVKAEQDLE
+206 LVKAQQDLE

-248 SVDEVEVS
+248 SIDEVEVY
-256 VPLSESQWLS
+256 VPLSENQWLS
-266 LPNSDNSQLK
+266 LPNSDNTQLK
-276 EQPWPVTLSSSNG
+276 EQPWPVTLSSSDG

-317 DNPLDQEKDLYPGT
+317 DNPLEQEKDLYPGT
-331 FVQATISGKQLNQL
+331 FVQATISGKQLTQL

-357 DLWFVDDNG
+357 DLWFVDHNSQ
-366 LLSKSN
+366 LSKSN

-379 GGLIYIDPTKLS
+379 GGLIYIDPSKL
-391 NSTELN
+391 NVEIG
-397 SLTESNSDSVQ
+397 DSVQ

-414 SSFKSGMVV
+414 SSFKAGMVV

>member
-29 TEPTPQKTNEL
+29 VAPAPEKANEL
-40 KVSESQ
+40 TVSEPQ
-46 VMVAE
+46 ATPV
-51 TKSIGTK
+51 GTK
-58 SVEMTPV
+58 SVE
-65 ETTTLAAS
+65 TTTLPAAS

-110 SGRVEAISSQF
+110 GGRVETISSQF
-121 ETGQVIGQGD
+121 ETGQVISQGE

-206 LVKAEQDLE
+206 LVKAQQDLE

-248 SVDEVEVS
+248 SIDEVEVS

-266 LPNSDNSQLK
+266 LPNSDNTQLK
-276 EQPWPVTLSSSNG
+276 EQPWPVTLSSSDG
-289 QYQWQGYVERVEQH
+289 QYQWQGYVDRVEQH

-331 FVQATISGKQLNQL
+331 FVQATISGKQLTQL

-357 DLWFVDDNG
+357 DLWFVDNNSQ
-366 LLSKSN
+366 LSKSN
-372 ANVEFEK
+372 ADVEFEK
-379 GGLIYIDPTKLS
+379 GGLIYIDPTKL
-391 NSTELN
+391 NVEIG
-397 SLTESNSDSVQ
+397 DSVQ

-414 SSFKSGMVV
+414 SSFKAGMVV